1 MLSWRLSP
9 SPQKGGPQTFFTP
22 IFFIASCT
30 AVFPAALFLQ
40 KSQALALL
48 AAHWACKSSVGFIER
63 TGPTA
68 VLFRGH
74 LTVKMYVIHNC
85 VAKKEIPCASI
96 HVFSPLSHKSRTAI
110 NAVCLYTW
118 VWAWIAHYLISKAV
132 LFCIWETRG
141 DFGTLLQNGIKARP
155 LYTDQRHSEK
165 NNKKKTYHLNFVFWS
180 ESSSYWKGQWKVLWN

>member
-1 MLSWRLSP
+1 MVGRQRTCCACCRTAWLANGSCQKVCCSATLLSGKCFLDGFLHLP
-9 SPQKGGPQTFFTP
+9 KKEGHKLFFFTP

-132 LFCIWETRG
+132 LFCIWE
-141 DFGTLLQNGIKARP
+141 
-155 LYTDQRHSEK
+155 H
-165 NNKKKTYHLNFVFWS
+165 V
-180 ESSSYWKGQWKVLWN
+180 

>member
-1 MLSWRLSP
+1 MSFCVSGVLKSCWWLGGRELAVLAVGQLGWRMAAARRSVVQPRCSLESAFLTAFSISP
-9 SPQKGGPQTFFTP
+9 KRRATNCFFFTP

-40 KSQALALL
+40 NSQALALL

-132 LFCIWETRG
+132 LFCIWE
-141 DFGTLLQNGIKARP
+141 
-155 LYTDQRHSEK
+155 H
-165 NNKKKTYHLNFVFWS
+165 V
-180 ESSSYWKGQWKVLWN
+180 